1 MQSKCNYCS
10 EIYYGGKKPNYNV
23 VELLEKLGEEG
34 NIKECEQVVWGGGEP
49 TLKNFENLLININKT
64 ASPRIYHRIFTNSV
78 RYNESIQK
86 FLENNTIKI
95 VTSIDAGTRET
106 YKIVRGRDKFQEVFD
121 NLKRY
126 SESGPNKIT
135 IKYIITEENN
145 SDEEFE
151 SFVNKCIDSKL
162 YNCNFQISLNYKYEN
177 LSLNNFKSA
186 LSLLGALHSKGIFKA
201 FIDDHILAKFNSLN
215 DNELNEIKSYL
226 ISKKYPN
233 ILIDHEDY
241 NSIILYGAGQI
252 AKELIEKSNFFKNIK
267 NFDIIDSKKINKTFL
282 GKKIKSPNILKNDN
296 RRVYIAAVQSYDD
309 IYSNI
314 KKIRGEKADIVNG
327 VFI

>member
-1 MQSKCNYCS
+1 M
-10 EIYYGGKKPNYNV
+10 
-23 VELLEKLGEEG
+23 
-34 NIKECEQVVWGGGEP
+34 
-49 TLKNFENLLININKT
+49 
-64 ASPRIYHRIFTNSV
+64 
-78 RYNESIQK
+78 
-86 FLENNTIKI
+86 
-95 VTSIDAGTRET
+95 
-106 YKIVRGRDKFQEVFD
+106 
-121 NLKRY
+121 
-126 SESGPNKIT
+126 
-135 IKYIITEENN
+135 
-145 SDEEFE
+145 
-151 SFVNKCIDSKL
+151 
-162 YNCNFQISLNYKYEN
+162 
-177 LSLNNFKSA
+177 
-186 LSLLGALHSKGIFKA
+186 
-201 FIDDHILAKFNSLN
+201 
-215 DNELNEIKSYL
+215 